1 MSQTKQAITGKQK
14 NLKIDQEI
22 GKQMEIL
29 IPKMQKFAGNYD
41 LADVREKSPFRNV
54 LNVATESGSGVEVTK
69 NYIRYQLGRS
79 GANRMWSNT
88 ARRDES
94 FAVAL
99 VKEID
104 TLGKDAED
112 IIKKV
117 DEDLNKDADKDKNV
131 DKDRIQKV
139 HLRLMQLYLGNLA
152 RYQAFLANKRGNN

>member
-1 MSQTKQAITGKQK
+1 MSQTKQAITEKQE

-22 GKQMEIL
+22 GKQIEIL
-29 IPKMQKFAGNYD
+29 IPKMQKFAGSYD

-88 ARRDES
+88 AGRDES

-99 VKEID
+99 VKEIEA
-104 TLGKDAED
+104 LGKDAED
-112 IIKKV
+112 IVKKIN
-117 DEDLNKDADKDKNV
+117 EDPNKDADKNV
-131 DKDRIQKV
+131 DKDRIQQV

-152 RYQAFLANKRGNN
+152 RYQAFLANEEGNN